1 MRYINASSAW
11 CGALSLRVGD
21 VSRPGGG
28 LFICADDRLALSE
41 ASDYCAC
48 PVSQCACPFQK
59 GSHPQCAGDVS
70 APGEGPVTKW
80 DAWSLEHCLPNVAV
94 AAVPVVRAVC
104 CSLMAEGPSL
114 PHALVACLHLVGPGT
129 WSAPSSWPHFTN
141 GVFLQRLVTC
151 LHQASFRKQVADNPI
166 TPGLRLLSP
175 ASVRHALQ
183 MLVALCGLLRV
194 A

>member
-1 MRYINASSAW
+1 MITVPAPFRSVPALFRK
-11 CGALSLRVGD
+11 GAILNVLVTCRHQVRGLSQSGT
-21 VSRPGGG
+21 
-28 LFICADDRLALSE
+28 
-41 ASDYCAC
+41 
-48 PVSQCACPFQK
+48 
-59 GSHPQCAGDVS
+59 
-70 APGEGPVTKW
+70 PGETR
-80 DAWSLEHCLPNVAV
+80 SLEHCLPNVAV
-94 AAVPVVRAVC
+94 AAVPFVRARC